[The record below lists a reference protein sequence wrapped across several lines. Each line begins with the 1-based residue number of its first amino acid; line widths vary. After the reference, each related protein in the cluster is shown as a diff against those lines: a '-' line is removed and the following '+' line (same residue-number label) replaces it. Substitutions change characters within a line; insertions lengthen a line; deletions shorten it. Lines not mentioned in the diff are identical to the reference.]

1 MRPALEKVIEPTTGR
16 PRGRRPKDRSA
27 PDLHPPANS
36 APPLEM
42 TNEQRGAL
50 ERMARSRSLP
60 RRKIVQAR
68 ALLLAADGV
77 PTNEVARRC
86 HTTDSSVRAWR
97 RRFADHGVE
106 AVGRIAPGRGRKRS
120 VSQEIVEKIVHDT
133 MYATPDG
140 GGKRWTAPLMGERFG
155 ISRHVVSRIWRDHNL
170 NPSKSLP
177 VETLGGSSCPE

>member
-1 MRPALEKVIEPTTGR
+1 MIRAHRLVGVVMILVGGAVAAQEPKAAAKGLV
-16 PRGRRPKDRSA
+16 PRD
-27 PDLHPPANS
+27 
-36 APPLEM
+36 EM
-42 TNEQRGAL
+42 TAEQRSAL

-133 MYATPDG
+133 MYTNPDG
-140 GGKRWTAPLMGERFG
+140 GKPWTATLMGERFG
-155 ISRHVVSRIWRDHNL
+155 ISDAGHRRLR
-170 NPSKSLP
+170 
-177 VETLGGSSCPE
+177 

>member
-1 MRPALEKVIEPTTGR
+1 
-16 PRGRRPKDRSA
+16 
-27 PDLHPPANS
+27 
-36 APPLEM
+36 M
-42 TNEQRGAL
+42 TNEQRSAL

-133 MYATPDG
+133 MYTNPDG
-140 GGKRWTAPLMGERFG
+140 GKPWTATLMGERFG

-170 NPSKSLP
+170 KPSQSGP
-177 VETLGGSSCPE
+177 VETPGGSSCAE